1 MTSFLSTGVKIKKAG
16 TSILLVVLVCFLF
29 LGCAST
35 PVELDPLDRA
45 LASKDPRIRNV
56 MDHPEPYELQI
67 RFTRIFREKNSV
79 RFADYDFQI
88 DRNRYFYPASTVKFP
103 IAVMAL
109 EKLNA
114 SDGLTIQT
122 KFYVE
127 GDTLETTFGKEII
140 KIFAVSDNDANNR
153 LLEFL
158 GQDAINKE
166 FISKS
171 IGHARIAHR
180 LSVPNADDVT
190 TKPLV
195 IYLNDSTTT
204 SLQGSTN
211 TPPNPLTLNGI
222 TKGIGYYEGDSLI
235 DQPFNFSLKNY
246 YPVETQHGVLKRVI
260 FPMSFPEK
268 DRFNI
273 SPSQRQFL
281 LNAMKI
287 LPKEAGYKQEEYYDS
302 YGKFLL
308 FGDSKEAI
316 PSNIKIY
323 NKVGYAYGTLTEC
336 AYIHDEKNK
345 VEFMVTATI
354 LVNADGI
361 FNDNDYEYEEIGIP
375 FLDALGDELY
385 KIEKNRKR

>member
-1 MTSFLSTGVKIKKAG
+1 MTSFLSLRVKIRK
-16 TSILLVVLVCFLF
+16 SRLCFLPLVIICLLF
-29 LGCAST
+29 FACAST
-35 PVELDPLDRA
+35 TDFIDPLDRA
-45 LASKDPRIRNV
+45 LASKDPRIRMV
-56 MDHPEPYELQI
+56 MDHPEAYELQI
-67 RFTRIFREKNSV
+67 RFTRIFRDKNDV
-79 RFADYDFQI
+79 RFADYDFQV
-88 DRNRYFYPASTVKFP
+88 DRNKYFYPASTVKFP

-114 SDGLTIQT
+114 SNELAIQT

-158 GQDAINKE
+158 GQDAINE
-166 FISKS
+166 GFSSKH
-171 IGHARIAHR
+171 IGPARIAHR

-190 TKPLV
+190 TKPLI

-204 SLQGSTN
+204 SLAGSTN
-211 TPPNPLTLNGI
+211 TPAEPLRLEGI
-222 TKGIGYYEGDSLI
+222 TKGIGFYEGDSII

-246 YPVETQHGVLKRVI
+246 YPIETQHGVLKRII
-260 FPMSFPEK
+260 FPKSFPEK
-268 DRFNI
+268 ERFNI

-287 LPKEAGYKQEEYYDS
+287 LPKEAGYNQEDYYDS
-302 YGKFLL
+302 YGKFFV

-316 PSNIKIY
+316 PTHMKIF
-323 NKVGYAYGTLTEC
+323 NKVGYAYGTLTDC
-336 AYIHDEKNK
+336 AYILDEKNK

-354 LVNADGI
+354 LVNSDSI
-361 FNDNDYEYEEIGIP
+361 FNDNAYEYEEIGIP

-385 KIEKNRKR
+385 KLEKNRKQ